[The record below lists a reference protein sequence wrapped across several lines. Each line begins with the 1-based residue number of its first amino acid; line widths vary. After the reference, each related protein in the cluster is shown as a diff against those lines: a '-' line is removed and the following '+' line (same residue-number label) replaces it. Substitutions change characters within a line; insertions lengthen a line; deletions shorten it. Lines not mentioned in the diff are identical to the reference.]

1 MSAEMSLSSVFDY
14 LSENLQIVI
23 DQIKGLTY
31 ESIIDYLKFLE
42 KSVHQRL
49 KLSDNRK
56 ISLTNEFNIGCA

>member
-1 MSAEMSLSSVFDY
+1 VEKKNISAEMSLSSVFDY

-42 KSVHQRL
+42 KKCSSATKV
-49 KLSDNRK
+49 
-56 ISLTNEFNIGCA
+56 E